1 MLLPTKIQMRQMT
14 MNKLS
19 IIDGLKFPELLKSTV
34 TDDSYEDVFH
44 NEVSLFTSIKS
55 WETTVYIIEHI

>member
-44 NEVSLFTSIKS
+44 NEESLFTSIKS

>member
-19 IIDGLKFPELLKSTV
+19 IIDGLKFPKLLKSTV

-44 NEVSLFTSIKS
+44 NEESLFTSIKS
-55 WETTVYIIEHI
+55 WEITVYIIEHI

>member
-44 NEVSLFTSIKS
+44 NEESLFTSIKS
-55 WETTVYIIEHI
+55 WEITVYIIEHI